1 EKQAL
6 FGGNIKTDGTNKNSL
21 EKTTETKKTTT
32 ENANTN
38 NKNGTQGASYSKD
51 FVGPVLTEGMGNPG
65 ISSVSVML
73 GTAATN
79 KGYDIILRIPKDRYP
94 DSAKHIEDA
103 IRWGQP
109 DTLTI
114 NREGA
119 SANRAASLK
128 DYEVVPGLDRD
139 EYPQAMFKE
148 GGKGADVR
156 PIDPSDN
163 RGSGSY
169 TGRKLKDYPNG
180 TRVKFEV
187 VDTVNIEDEDD
198 KNDMKPGGTGGGGG
212 RVQYM
217 DEQGRMGIS
226 KSVVIDDSGAIVG
239 YTQWD
244 GKYEPIN
251 NTGYNSPYLING
263 GFAEGPLP
271 EVSLPK
277 FSFPRLPVFRF
288 VLP

>member
-1 EKQAL
+1 MQ
-6 FGGNIKTDGTNKNSL
+6 
-21 EKTTETKKTTT
+21 
-32 ENANTN
+32 TN
-38 NKNGTQGASYSKD
+38 NYYKYTHSLTSVSSANKANSTINKGT
-51 FVGPVLTEGMGNPG
+51 GNSG
-65 ISSVSVML
+65 IPSVSVLL
-73 GTAATN
+73 GTVAN
-79 KGYDIILRIPKDRYP
+79 DKGYDIILRIPRDRYP

-119 SANRAASLK
+119 SANRTASLK
-128 DYEVVPGLDRD
+128 DYQVVPGLDRD

-169 TGRKLKDYPNG
+169 VGRKLKNYPNG

-187 VDTVNIEDEDD
+187 VDTVDIEDDDD

-217 DEQGRMGIS
+217 DEQGRIGIS
-226 KSVVIDDSGAIVG
+226 KSVVIDDSGAILG

-244 GKYEPIN
+244 GKYIPVNTDFN
-251 NTGYNSPYLING
+251 NPYVISSPFPG
-263 GFAEGPLP
+263 GQLP

-277 FSFPRLPVFRF
+277 FSLPKFRIPVFRF